1 MITLKRKYIKFYLN
15 VILFITLAVA
25 FIIIPF
31 ILAQKTFATDK
42 RTLFFILFMG
52 LAIMCIYFLIS
63 LIKKVPLVRFNE
75 EGLFLGKN
83 YLKWADCTEINFD
96 INGFIWGSSTV
107 CTEFHN
113 AKKQKLTL
121 YNSYYSNYVEL
132 SRFILCDPHVLQS
145 VTVSPQINKSETL
158 IMPEDMSYA
167 GYRFFSTHFFVV
179 LYVLFIGATLIGFSP
194 INLHSVALII
204 LVVIIFFTTLL
215 ICVPNII
222 KIENGA
228 LSIEKQFLPLNVR
241 SFLLKDIYAVRY
253 FYRSR
258 GPRLLMIVTKEFE
271 PFNFYMDTI
280 PKKKFKQL
288 KMDLESFGIIV
299 IDEVTIEMGK
309 MTFNMSFNLSRK
321 KNKRS

>member
-96 INGFIWGSSTV
+96 INGFIWGSSSV
-107 CTEFHN
+107 CTEFDN

-132 SRFILCDPHVLQS
+132 SRFILSDPHVLQS

-179 LYVLFIGATLIGFSP
+179 LYVLFMGALLIRLSISLNAGS
-194 INLHSVALII
+194 ILII
-204 LVVIIFFTTLL
+204 LAIFVMLFVCL
-215 ICVPNII
+215 PNII
-222 KIENGA
+222 KIKNGA
-228 LSIEKQFLPLNVR
+228 LLIKKQFLPLNAR

-253 FYRSR
+253 FYRGS

-271 PFNFYMDTI
+271 SFNFYMDTI
-280 PKKKFKQL
+280 PKNKFKQL